1 MKTDESRLLP
11 SVGRTALRI
20 CLIYAV
26 VAIIWIAVSDWSLL
40 RLTAD
45 PDSLH
50 WLQTAKG
57 WLYVAVTAGLLY
69 LLIHRALAA
78 CVASEEALRQ
88 NEALLRAIVQGTT
101 DAVFAKDAGGRYLL
115 VNHAT
120 AAIMGMPPEEAVG
133 LDDQSLFPPA
143 EAAAFIE
150 IDRRVIA
157 TGEPVSFEE
166 SVTKASGET
175 LAMLTTKGPIH
186 DEAGK
191 VIGLFGIARDISER
205 KQAEEER
212 SRLASVC
219 DSLLGRLRLQFERM
233 PFGCIVIDHDFTI
246 REVNPAAERIF
257 CFSRAEFVGRSL
269 IEFLVPAS
277 ARPFVESFLQQLMQ
291 GDETLQSVNE
301 NLTGDGRIILCE
313 WHETPL
319 RDKSGRLIGVMAMVR
334 DITEERRAEER
345 LLRLNRTLKVLSR
358 CNETLV
364 RATDEKELLHGV
376 CDILGTLGG
385 YLLAWVGFP
394 RLDAARTIEV
404 AAHAGEDGVY
414 LQTLPLSWGDNEQG
428 RGPTAMAIR
437 EGETVVSRQIGAD
450 PRFAHLQAMI
460 DDLGISAAI
469 SLPLRSGEERVGAL
483 TIFSTD
489 AEAFDPE
496 EVKLLTELAEDL
508 AYGIVSLRTAAAR
521 QQAEESLRLR
531 NRAIEASSNGIMIC
545 DAASPEAP
553 ILYVNPAFERISG
566 YTADEV
572 LGRSP
577 RLLAG
582 SDTEQKGLID
592 IRERLRLGE
601 VSEGVLRSYRKDG
614 SLFWSELSVAPVR
627 DAAGQVTHFVGILDD
642 VTEHKRYEEQLEHQ
656 ANYDP
661 LTGLANRNLLADRLQ
676 QSLVYADRSQRLVAV
691 LLLDLD
697 RFKFVNESL
706 GHGQGDLLL
715 QRVAER
721 LAECVREADTVARL
735 GGDEFV
741 IALAEVAEAAD
752 VGLVV
757 QKIQSALGRPFT
769 IAGRE
774 LYVTASIGISLYPAD
789 GQDGESLIR
798 HADVAMYRAKEE
810 GRNTFRFF
818 SPEMNLRIMETLD
831 LEADLRRA
839 QERQEFVLHY
849 QPKVDIASGRITGC
863 EALVRWQHPE
873 KGLIPPGAFIPLAE
887 ETGLIVP
894 LGDWV
899 LRTACSQNR
908 QWQREGLPP
917 IFVATNL
924 SARQFRETDL
934 VETVERTLRETGL
947 EPRYLSLE
955 VTESLIMKDPA
966 GAAATMRQFND
977 LGVGLCLDDFGTG
990 YSSLNYLRHFP
1001 VGCLKIDRSFITDV
1015 TTDASAAAV
1024 ATSVVAIAHS
1034 LGLVAVAEGVETQA
1048 QLDFLRHCSCDSFQG
1063 FYFSK
1068 PLPAE
1073 AFAALVREG
1082 RRLE

>member
-1 MKTDESRLLP
+1 LP
-11 SVGRTALRI
+11 SVGGTALRI
-20 CLIYAV
+20 SFTYAV

-40 RLTAD
+40 RLTTD
-45 PDSLH
+45 PDSLQ

-57 WLYVAVTAGLLY
+57 WLFVAVTAALLY
-69 LLIHRALAA
+69 LLIRQALIAR
-78 CVASEEALRQ
+78 VASEEALRQ
-88 NEALLRAIVQGTT
+88 SEALLRAIVQGTT
-101 DAVFAKDAGGRYLL
+101 DAVFVKDTGGRYLL

-120 AAIMGMPPEEAVG
+120 AAIMGKRPEEVVG
-133 LDDQSLFPPA
+133 LDDRALFPAA
-143 EAAAFIE
+143 EATAFSE
-150 IDRRVIA
+150 IDRRVIS
-157 TGEPVSFEE
+157 TGEPVAFEE
-166 SVTKASGET
+166 SVTKTTGET

-186 DEAGK
+186 DEAGN

-212 SRLASVC
+212 NRLAMAC
-219 DSLLGRLRLQFERM
+219 DSLLNRLQLQFERM
-233 PFGCIVIDHDFTI
+233 PFGCIVLDHDFTT

-257 CFSRAEFVGRSL
+257 GFSRAELVGRSPFDL
-269 IEFLVPAS
+269 IVPES
-277 ARPFVESFLQQLMQ
+277 ARPLVESFLQGLAQ
-291 GDETLQSVNE
+291 GDETLRGVNE
-301 NLTGDGRIILCE
+301 NLTRDGRTILCE
-313 WHETPL
+313 WHDTPL
-319 RDKSGRLIGVMAMVR
+319 RNESGKLIGLLAMVR
-334 DITEERRAEER
+334 EVTEELRAEES

-364 RATDEKELLHGV
+364 RATDEKALLHGV
-376 CDILGTLGG
+376 CDILVTLGG

-394 RLDAARTIEV
+394 RRDAAQTIKV
-404 AAHAGEDGVY
+404 AAHAGENGDY
-414 LQTLPLSWGDNEQG
+414 LQTLQLSWGDNEQG
-428 RGPTAMAIR
+428 RGPTALAIR
-437 EGETVVSRQIGAD
+437 EGKTVVSRQPGTD
-450 PRFAHLQAMI
+450 PRFPHLRAMI
-460 DDLGISAAI
+460 DDLDISAMI
-469 SLPLRSGEERVGAL
+469 SLPLRSGGESLGAL
-483 TIFSTD
+483 TICSAD
-489 AEAFDPE
+489 AEAFDQE
-496 EVKLLTELAEDL
+496 EVKLLSELAEDL
-508 AYGIVSLRTAAAR
+508 AYGIASLRTAAAR

-545 DAASPEAP
+545 DAARPETP
-553 ILYVNPAFERISG
+553 ILYVNPAFEHITG
-566 YTADEV
+566 YGAGEV

-577 RLLAG
+577 RFLSGA
-582 SDTEQKGLID
+582 DHDQKGLID
-592 IRERLRLGE
+592 VRESVRLGLE
-601 VSEGVLRSYRKDG
+601 VETVVRNYRKDG
-614 SLFWSELSVAPVR
+614 SLFWNELSVAPVR
-627 DAAGQVTHFVGILDD
+627 DAAGRLTHFVGIVDD
-642 VTEHKRYEEQLEHQ
+642 VTERKRYEEQLEHQ
-656 ANYDP
+656 ANFDP
-661 LTGLANRNLLADRLQ
+661 LTDLANRNLLADRLQ

-697 RFKFVNESL
+697 RFKIVNESL

-715 QRVAER
+715 QQVAER
-721 LAECVREADTVARL
+721 LAECVRDADTVARL

-741 IALAEVAEAAD
+741 IALAEVAEAGD

-757 QKIQSALGRPFT
+757 QKIRNVLARPFT
-769 IAGRE
+769 VAGRE
-774 LYVTASIGISLYPAD
+774 IYITASIGISLYPAD

-798 HADVAMYRAKEE
+798 HADIAMYRSKEE

-831 LEADLRRA
+831 LEVDLRRA
-839 QERQEFVLHY
+839 LERQEFVLHY
-849 QPKVDIASGRITGC
+849 QPKVDIDSGRITGC

-873 KGLIPPGAFIPLAE
+873 KGMIPPGAFIPLAE

-908 QWQREGLPP
+908 QWQRDGLPP

-924 SARQFRETDL
+924 SARQFLETDL
-934 VETVERTLRETGL
+934 VETVQRTLRETDL

-966 GAAATMRQFND
+966 GAAETMRRIRD

-1015 TTDASAAAV
+1015 TTDVSAAAV

-1034 LGLVAVAEGVETQA
+1034 LGLVAVAEGVETKE
-1048 QLDFLRHCSCDSFQG
+1048 QLDFLCHCGCDSFQG

-1073 AFAALVREG
+1073 AFAALAREG
-1082 RRLE
+1082 RRLECPALT

>member
-1 MKTDESRLLP
+1 MKTEENRRSP
-11 SVGRTALRI
+11 SVGGTARRI
-20 CLIYAV
+20 SLIYAV
-26 VAIIWIAVSDWSLL
+26 VALVWIAVSDWSLL

-45 PDSLH
+45 QDSLQ

-57 WLYVAVTAGLLY
+57 WLFVAVTAALLY
-69 LLIHRALAA
+69 LLIRRALAA
-78 CVASEEALRQ
+78 RVASEEALRQ
-88 NEALLRAIVQGTT
+88 SEALLRAIVQGTT

-120 AAIMGMPPEEAVG
+120 AAIIGKPPEEAVG
-133 LDDQSLFPPA
+133 LDDRALFPAA
-143 EAAAFIE
+143 EATAFSE
-150 IDRRVIA
+150 VDLRVIS
-157 TGEPVSFEE
+157 TGEPITFEE
-166 SVTKASGET
+166 SVTKATGET
-175 LAMLTTKGPIH
+175 LTMLTTKGPIH

-191 VIGLFGIARDISER
+191 IIGLFGIARDISGR
-205 KQAEEER
+205 KQVEEER
-212 SRLASVC
+212 SRLARAC
-219 DSLLGRLRLQFERM
+219 DSLLSRLQLQFERM
-233 PFGCIVIDHDFTI
+233 PFGCIVIDHDFII

-257 CFSRAEFVGRSL
+257 GFSRAELIGRSPFEL
-269 IEFLVPAS
+269 LVPES
-277 ARPFVESFLQQLMQ
+277 ARPFVESFLQGLVER
-291 GDETLQSVNE
+291 DETLRGVNE
-301 NLTGDGRIILCE
+301 NLTRDGRTILCE
-313 WHETPL
+313 WHDTPL
-319 RDKSGRLIGVMAMVR
+319 RNEAGRLIGLLAMVR
-334 DITEERRAEER
+334 DITAERRAEES
-345 LLRLNRTLKVLSR
+345 LLRLNRTLKVLSC

-364 RATDEKELLHGV
+364 RATDEKALLNGV
-376 CDILGTLGG
+376 CDILVTLGG

-394 RLDAARTIEV
+394 CRDAARTIEV
-404 AAHAGEDGVY
+404 AASAGVGGDY
-414 LQTLPLSWGDNEQG
+414 LRSLRLSWGDNEHG
-428 RGPTAMAIR
+428 RGPTALAIR
-437 EGETVVSRQIGAD
+437 EGETVVSRQPGTD
-450 PRFAHLQAMI
+450 PRFPHLQAVI
-460 DDLGISAAI
+460 DDLDISAVI
-469 SLPLRSGEERVGAL
+469 SLPLRSGEENLGAL
-483 TIFSTD
+483 TICSAD
-489 AEAFDPE
+489 AEAFDQE
-496 EVKLLTELAEDL
+496 EVKLLSELAEDL

-521 QQAEESLRLR
+521 RQAEESLRLR

-545 DAASPEAP
+545 DAASPETP
-553 ILYVNPAFERISG
+553 ILYVNPAFERITG
-566 YTADEV
+566 YGADEV
-572 LGRSP
+572 LGRNP
-577 RLLAG
+577 RFLSGA
-582 SDTEQKGLID
+582 DRDQKGLID
-592 IRERLRLGE
+592 VRESVRLGLE
-601 VSEGVLRSYRKDG
+601 VEIVVRNYRRDG
-614 SLFWSELSVAPVR
+614 SLFWNELSVAPVR
-627 DAAGQVTHFVGILDD
+627 DSAGRLTHFVGIVDD
-642 VTEHKRYEEQLEHQ
+642 ITEHKRYEEQLEHQ

-661 LTGLANRNLLADRLQ
+661 LTDLANRNLLADRLQ

-691 LLLDLD
+691 VLLDLD
-697 RFKFVNESL
+697 RFKIVNDSL

-715 QRVAER
+715 QQVAER
-721 LAECVREADTVARL
+721 LAECVRAADTVARL

-741 IALAEVAEAAD
+741 IALAEVAEAGD

-757 QKIQSALGRPFT
+757 KKIQNTLARPFT
-769 IAGRE
+769 VAGRE
-774 LYVTASIGISLYPAD
+774 IHVTASIGISLYPAD

-798 HADVAMYRAKEE
+798 HADIAMYRAKEE

-839 QERQEFVLHY
+839 LERQEFLLHY
-849 QPKVDIASGRITGC
+849 QPKIDIVSGRITGC

-873 KGLIPPGAFIPLAE
+873 KGMILPGAFIPLAE
-887 ETGLIVP
+887 ETGLIVT

-917 IFVATNL
+917 IFVAVNL

-934 VETVERTLRETGL
+934 VETVQRTLRETGL
-947 EPRYLSLE
+947 EPHWLSLE

-966 GAAATMRQFND
+966 GAADTMRRFRE

-990 YSSLNYLRHFP
+990 YSSLNYLRRFP